1 MLNSSIAEQCF
12 NLLLLSDGLVEGTE
26 IVMLTLQLNS
36 NIFGIRDIAPN
47 TTVVTIIDE
56 DCESVEMTNPSFSKY
71 IFNLVIII
79 IPYGFKAL
87 SLR

>member
-12 NLLLLSDGLVEGTE
+12 NLSLLSDGLVEGTE
-26 IVMLTLQLNS
+26 IVTLTLQLNN

-56 DCESVEMTNPSFSKY
+56 DCEAFEMTNPSYHFLQPGHNHY
-71 IFNLVIII
+71 TIWV
-79 IPYGFKAL
+79 
-87 SLR
+87 